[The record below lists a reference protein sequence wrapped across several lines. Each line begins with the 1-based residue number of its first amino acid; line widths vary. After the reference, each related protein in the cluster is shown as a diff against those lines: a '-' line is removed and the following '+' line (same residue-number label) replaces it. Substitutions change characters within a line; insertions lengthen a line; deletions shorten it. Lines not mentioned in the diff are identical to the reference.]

1 MNRVPLFTRTTN
13 EKSNPG
19 HKKRQLKRT
28 RSEGDQVLVGCG
40 TSIEDEGDDSDEND
54 REQNHIPLSLDH
66 TRSFGLHLSAR
77 IDVLKNGKSITRKC
91 SSD

>member
-40 TSIEDEGDDSDEND
+40 TSIVDEDDDADEND
-54 REQNHIPLSLDH
+54 WEQNLNPVES
-66 TRSFGLHLSAR
+66 
-77 IDVLKNGKSITRKC
+77 
-91 SSD
+91 